1 MGTGNNEMTIIFILH
16 SKVKSNESQTKSTIN
31 KKRQYL
37 VLQKKGEHY
46 FYINIQK
53 LSNQQVGKWKM

>member
-16 SKVKSNESQTKSTIN
+16 SKAKSNESQTKCTIN

-37 VLQKKGEHY
+37 VLQKKR
-46 FYINIQK
+46 
-53 LSNQQVGKWKM
+53 